1 MKSAPESKGIG
12 ETEVLFSAEKLNL
25 SFGGVRA
32 VQDVSFDVNKG
43 EVFTI
48 IGPNG
53 AGKTTVFNLIS
64 RLYDVEG
71 GGKMTFDGQDITDIE
86 PHEVAEKGI
95 ARTFQNTELFEHE
108 SVLNNLM
115 IGRHVHRSSNLLS
128 EILFTPATV
137 RQELAFRKTAEDII
151 DLLDLQQYRDQVIG
165 SLPYGVRKMVEVGR
179 ALCIE
184 PKLILLDEPSS
195 GLNPEESE
203 DVSYWLEDINEDFG
217 VTVIM
222 VEHDMNLVSDVSD
235 RVMAMDD
242 GAVLTIGSPA
252 EVQSHP
258 GVAEAYLGD

>member
-12 ETEVLFSAEKLNL
+12 ETEVLFSADKLNL

-32 VQDVSFDVNKG
+32 VQDVSFDVKRG

-86 PHEVAEKGI
+86 PHEVAEIGI

-137 RQELAFRKTAEDII
+137 RQELAFRKTAENII

-258 GVAEAYLGD
+258 AVAEAYLGD